1 MIFLTE
7 VTAMSLDG
15 GKNVTA
21 QVVDFF
27 TAGFGV
33 DDIGLATALFQ
44 QFGTLDQGIVTGVN
58 WIVL

>member
-1 MIFLTE
+1 
-7 VTAMSLDG
+7 MSLDG